1 MKVVTLK
8 IPISQSM
15 YDTAT
20 FAVEN
25 GSARNEEEY
34 LSSVALKGL
43 FSEFYEDRQL
53 NLDLNGYLDEAV
65 KNLYTKEL
73 AGETRQASEEDPC
86 EGCLFENGTRAD
98 CCERRRRMGDMHTPK
113 QEGGAEHDA

>member
-53 NLDLNGYLDEAV
+53 NLDLNGYL
-65 KNLYTKEL
+65 
-73 AGETRQASEEDPC
+73 ETRQASEEDPC

>member
-53 NLDLNGYLDEAV
+53 NLDLNGYWEAAV
-65 KNLYTKEL
+65 KTPSTRGL
-73 AGETRQASEEDPC
+73 AGKPGQASEEDSC
-86 EGCLFENGTRAD
+86 ADCLFENGTRAD
-98 CCERRRRMGDMHTPK
+98 CCECRRRMGDMYTPK

>member
-1 MKVVTLK
+1 MKIVTLK

-25 GSARNEEEY
+25 GSARSEEEY

-53 NLDLNGYLDEAV
+53 NLDLKGYLDEAV
-65 KNLYTKEL
+65 KNLYTREIARKR
-73 AGETRQASEEDPC
+73 RQHSK
-86 EGCLFENGTRAD
+86 
-98 CCERRRRMGDMHTPK
+98 RR
-113 QEGGAEHDA
+113 GAQ

>member
-8 IPISQSM
+8 IPISQSI
-15 YDTAT
+15 YDTAK
-20 FAVEN
+20 FAVEE
-25 GSARNEEEY
+25 GVARSEEEF
-34 LSSVALKGL
+34 LARIALKGL

-53 NLDLNGYLDEAV
+53 NLDLNGYLDAAV

-73 AGETRQASEEDPC
+73 AGETRQASEEDSC
-86 EGCLFENGTRAD
+86 ADCLFENGTRAD
-98 CCERRRRMGDMHTPK
+98 CCECRRRMGDMYTPK

>member
-65 KNLYTKEL
+65 KNLH
-73 AGETRQASEEDPC
+73 C
-86 EGCLFENGTRAD
+86 
-98 CCERRRRMGDMHTPK
+98 
-113 QEGGAEHDA
+113 

>member
-1 MKVVTLK
+1 MKIVTLK

-20 FAVEN
+20 FAVEG
-25 GSARNEEEY
+25 GSARSEEEY

-73 AGETRQASEEDPC
+73 AGETRQASEEDSC
-86 EGCLFENGTRAD
+86 AGCLFENGTRAD
-98 CCERRRRMGDMHTPK
+98 CCECRRRMGDMYTPK
-113 QEGGAEHDA
+113 QEGENK

>member
-8 IPISQSM
+8 IPVSQPL

-20 FAVEN
+20 FAVE
-25 GSARNEEEY
+25 GGLSRSEEEY
-34 LSSVALKGL
+34 LSSVALKGI

-53 NLDLNGYLDEAV
+53 SLELNGYLDEAV

-73 AGETRQASEEDPC
+73 ARKRRQHSK
-86 EGCLFENGTRAD
+86 
-98 CCERRRRMGDMHTPK
+98 RRRGK
-113 QEGGAEHDA
+113 